1 MYKYDIYK
9 YMMCMCGCVCM
20 CGWVGGCVCVCV
32 CIYHRAHARL
42 VVLGVANT
50 MDLPDRFLPRVCS
63 RLGLRRISFA
73 PYRHEQLQEV
83 RKTVYE
89 ALSF

>member
-1 MYKYDIYK
+1 
-9 YMMCMCGCVCM
+9 V
-20 CGWVGGCVCVCV
+20 CVCVCV
-32 CIYHRAHARL
+32 RVCDIYASIYHRAHARL